1 MGGEKRGDVDV
12 SRELLLE
19 ATENLKRAMELA
31 LGKLE
36 TRKVRNADKVRFM
49 RVLTK
54 EVEAAVGVAEA
65 LKDIEAKGK
74 EKEDFAFY
82 LSELEARVPQK
93 FVTKKFRK
101 ILRKFDRN
109 AGERYV
115 VRVGRKRQARK
126 AA

>member
-1 MGGEKRGDVDV
+1 MGEEKGDVDV
-12 SRELLLE
+12 SRELLLKAADSLRE
-19 ATENLKRAMELA
+19 AMELA
-31 LGKLE
+31 LGKLRA
-36 TRKVRNADKVRFM
+36 RKVRNADKVRFM

-65 LKDIEAKGK
+65 LKDVESRGK
-74 EKEDFAFY
+74 EKEDFALY
-82 LSELEARVPQK
+82 LSKLGARVPQK
-93 FVTKKFRK
+93 FVSKKFRR

-115 VRVGRKRQARK
+115 VRVERKRHARK

>member
-1 MGGEKRGDVDV
+1 MGEEKGDVDV
-12 SRELLLE
+12 SRELLLKAADSLRE
-19 ATENLKRAMELA
+19 AMELA
-31 LGKLE
+31 LGKLRA
-36 TRKVRNADKVRFM
+36 RKVRNADKVRFM

-65 LKDIEAKGK
+65 LKDVESRGK
-74 EKEDFAFY
+74 EKEDFALY
-82 LSELEARVPQK
+82 LSKLEARVPQK
-93 FVTKKFRK
+93 FVSKKFRR

-115 VRVGRKRQARK
+115 VRVERKRQARK